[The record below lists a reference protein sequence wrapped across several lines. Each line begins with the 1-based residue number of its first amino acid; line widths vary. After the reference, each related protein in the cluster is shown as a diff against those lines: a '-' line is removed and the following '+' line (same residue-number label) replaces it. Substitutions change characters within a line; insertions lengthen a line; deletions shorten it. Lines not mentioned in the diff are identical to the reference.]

1 MTKHCSNK
9 ENNFSKLL
17 EKNLFYFTLIT
28 KYKLCIVDLNLR
40 DKLLLMA
47 EGEGWRILR
56 DTIKILPPTLPGDQ

>member
-1 MTKHCSNK
+1 M
-9 ENNFSKLL
+9 
-17 EKNLFYFTLIT
+17 FYFTLIT

-56 DTIKILPPTLPGDQ
+56 DTIKILPPTLPGDQQ